1 MHPGQHHIPNRLIPL
16 HAQPLLHVFC
26 RNSFGSGHHQ
36 EHAVIPSVKRQFAVH
51 HDGATPDG
59 RFCTAIHA
67 FPPINRAQPTQSL
80 RRALSAHKPVLLSHF
95 FHVVNACRFIW
106 KLFKEVFCCHNHHI
120 FSKPQAPLRNL
131 FMFYIQTDIHYKEI
145 KLIFLLRQ
153 PSLRAYSNY
162 WHLLRTGRATH
173 SFEDTI
179 RYNPY
184 TIINRSLYKEQIE
197 DYYSFIP
204 KSRIKVIIFENL
216 VNDMENTLREICTFL
231 NIKFE
236 EFPKNVLNTHS
247 NKARVPR
254 NEILQI
260 RRNLLLR
267 NFGNSRYNNRLPFK
281 PSKEENPIPL
291 YAKLLNRLHSKIN
304 PHLPISPP
312 KINQQTKL
320 FLDEYFYRELLG
332 IDELINQNALSQ
344 WFPDL
349 HN

>member
-1 MHPGQHHIPNRLIPL
+1 MNNWITSEIELLPEFIIGGAMKSGTSTL
-16 HAQPLLHVFC
+16 HAILDKHPKIFM
-26 RNSFGSGHHQ
+26 
-36 EHAVIPSVKRQFAVH
+36 PSYEIGFFDIDNILVHNDFNFYVESKWVNQSMDKNPKLMWDWYHSKFREGESLVKGEDSTTYLASKI
-51 HDGATPDG
+51 A
-59 RFCTAIHA
+59 
-67 FPPINRAQPTQSL
+67 AQ
-80 RRALSAHKPVLLSHF
+80 RIALQ
-95 FHVVNACRFIW
+95 N
-106 KLFKEVFCCHNHHI
+106 
-120 FSKPQAPLRNL
+120 
-131 FMFYIQTDIHYKEI
+131 KEI